1 MKSPVSV
8 FARFRASSANSRR
21 PSALLR
27 WVLAALGAIALL
39 GSPPAVP
46 AAQASGAAWYD
57 GMIEYSTIT
66 NCVSIIQGDPYLEY
80 GAGTYVGFLANPD
93 AGLPAPNTTY
103 YVHVVVY
110 GLGNSCSGERVWPE
124 ISLPSNTSLAIDGT
138 HPVYCLA
145 NGFSDPS
152 ECPQSFQAGIH
163 GTYAIRS
170 PDSAHG
176 YTWPLPQGKYWEFQ
190 IPVTSTTA
198 LSGSNLTGY
207 VNVLDGNTSPWLMPQ
222 EGVYVFGGTPTVF
235 YPSPATRNIGTTT
248 ATSYGDI
255 YNAYQAGNVWFEL
268 GTTTAY
274 GLVTDGPIPLSTAY
288 TNWEAYDDWQ
298 PVLGSSPLQPDT
310 LYHYRV
316 SFQATASGL
325 WYVGADQTFRTLALG
340 GAATLTVSGIGSGS
354 PAGTARSVTVT
365 AKDGVGGT
373 ATGYRGTV
381 HFTSSDPAAVL
392 PADHTFTAANAGVY
406 TFSLGVILKTAG
418 TQSVSARDT
427 VHSSITGMQTG
438 IVVTPAAAT
447 HLVVS
452 GIVSPY
458 VAGVAHSVTV
468 TAKDAYGNT
477 APGYRGTIHFSSSDP
492 AATLPANYIFAAG
505 DAGVHKFSLG
515 VTLKT
520 AGTRSVTATDI
531 VTVSITGVQSGIV
544 VTPAAAKTLVVSG
557 LPSPYVAGVA
567 HSVTVTAKDAYGN
580 TATGYRGAIHF
591 SGSDPAATLPAN
603 YIFTAANAGS
613 HTFSL
618 GVTLRTPGTRGVQA
632 TDTVTATITGVQSG
646 IVVT

>member
-1 MKSPVSV
+1 MKTLLSV
-8 FARFRASSANSRR
+8 VAHFHASSANSRR

-46 AAQASGAAWYD
+46 AAQAAGAQWYD

-66 NCVSIIQGDPYLEY
+66 NCVSIIQGEPYLEY

-93 AGLPAPNTTY
+93 SGLPAPNTTY

-124 ISLPSNTSLAIDGT
+124 ITLPSNTSLAIDGT

-145 NGFSDPS
+145 NSVSDPS
-152 ECPQSFQAGIH
+152 ECPQSFSAGIY
-163 GTYAIRS
+163 GTYAIPS

-176 YTWPLPQGKYWEFQ
+176 YTWPLPQGSNWEFQ
-190 IPVTSTTA
+190 IPVRSTTA

-207 VNVLDGNTSPWLMPQ
+207 VHVLDGNTSPWLMPQ

-235 YPSPATRNIGTTT
+235 YPSPATKNIGTTT

-255 YNAYQAGNVWFEL
+255 YNAHLAGNAWFEL

-274 GLVTDGPIPLSTAY
+274 GLVTDGPIALSTAY
-288 TNWEAYDDWQ
+288 TNWEAWDDWQ
-298 PVLGSSPLQPDT
+298 PVSGPSPLQPDT

-325 WYVGADQTFRTLALG
+325 WYYGADQTFRTLG
-340 GAATLTVSGIGSGS
+340 GAATLTVSGISSGS
-354 PAGTARSVTVT
+354 PAGTTRSVTVT

-373 ATGYRGTV
+373 ATDYRGTV
-381 HFTSSDPAAVL
+381 HFTSTDTKAVL
-392 PADHTFTAANAGVY
+392 PTDYTFTVGDAGVHTFT
-406 TFSLGVILKTAG
+406 SGVILKTAG

-427 VHSSITGMQTG
+427 VHSSTTGSQTAIVVTPAAATYLTVSGIASPYVAGTAHSVTVTAKDAYGNTATGYTGTVLFTSSDAHAVLPANYIFTGANAGVHTFSLGVTLKTAGTQAVRARDTATATITGLQSG
-438 IVVTPAAAT
+438 IVVTPAAAKT
-447 HLVVS
+447 LVVS

-477 APGYRGTIHFSSSDP
+477 ATGYRGT
-492 AATLPANYIFAAG
+492 
-505 DAGVHKFSLG
+505 
-515 VTLKT
+515 
-520 AGTRSVTATDI
+520 
-531 VTVSITGVQSGIV
+531 
-544 VTPAAAKTLVVSG
+544 
-557 LPSPYVAGVA
+557 
-567 HSVTVTAKDAYGN
+567 
-580 TATGYRGAIHF
+580 IHF

-603 YIFTAANAGS
+603 YTFTAANAGS

-618 GVTLRTPGTRGVQA
+618 GVTLRTPGTRGVRA